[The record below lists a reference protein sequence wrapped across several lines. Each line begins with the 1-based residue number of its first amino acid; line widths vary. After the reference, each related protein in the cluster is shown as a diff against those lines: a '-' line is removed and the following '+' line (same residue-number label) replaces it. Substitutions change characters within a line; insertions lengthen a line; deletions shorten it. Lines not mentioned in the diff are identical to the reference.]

1 MIKINIKYKLE
12 KPKKK
17 VLEKILYWVSN
28 DGNYIINFC
37 YNNGVGMIK
46 KVSKKHLKQIKEK
59 YKNKLEKA
67 NNI

>member
-17 VLEKILYWVSN
+17 VLEKILYWESN